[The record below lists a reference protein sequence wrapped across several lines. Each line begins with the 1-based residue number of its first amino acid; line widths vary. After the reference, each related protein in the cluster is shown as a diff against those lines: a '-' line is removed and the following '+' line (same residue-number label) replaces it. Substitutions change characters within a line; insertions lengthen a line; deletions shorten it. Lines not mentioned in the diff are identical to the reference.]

1 MILVLLVLFIV
12 TELPLS
18 VMISMIS
25 PHRILLFRR
34 NQKSCRMPSSS
45 TTIVP
50 GYSESE
56 DITAKASNAPVVTLH
71 GWLDPFAMYVT
82 AMKPNR
88 KNTKSKQRVWWGQNR
103 PCHWRLIWRAADS
116 YMYSQQL
123 MPGKHR
129 TVVHHPSEQ
138 PSRSWIH
145 SIKRRLYCL

>member
-56 DITAKASNAPVVTLH
+56 DITAKASNAPVVILH
-71 GWLDPFAMYVT
+71 GWLDPFAMYVA

-88 KNTKSKQRVWWGQNR
+88 KNTNNQAQAKSLVGAKQTLSLAINLAGCRF
-103 PCHWRLIWRAADS
+103 
-116 YMYSQQL
+116 
-123 MPGKHR
+123 
-129 TVVHHPSEQ
+129 
-138 PSRSWIH
+138 
-145 SIKRRLYCL
+145 